1 MMKDSIGIDISKD
14 HLDVYRLGTG
24 AFARHTND
32 PAGFRAL
39 KRWIGDRQPHLLVY
53 EATGPYHGRFEQAF
67 AGKLPLVKVNPLQ
80 ARRFAQASGR
90 RAKTD
95 RVDARMLARM
105 GSALDLVADTP
116 ADEGQHELKELQVA
130 RTALVKDRTRLKNR
144 LKTQTLAMTRRH
156 TRARL
161 AQIERQLDALQ
172 GEIASR
178 LKASPK
184 RARAYAILQSIP
196 GIGGVVAAAIL
207 IECPEIGTLGKKQV
221 AALAGLAPM
230 TRQSGEWKGKAF
242 IQGGRKYLRHAL
254 YMPALVAIRFNP
266 DLKQKYQAMIKTGK
280 PPKVAITAI
289 MRKLIEL
296 ANALIKDDRMWT
308 TKMA

>member
-24 AFARHTND
+24 AFARHAND

-39 KRWIGDRQPHLLVY
+39 KRWIGDRQPQLLVY
-53 EATGPYHGRFEQAF
+53 EATGPCHGRLEQAF

-105 GSALDLVADTP
+105 GAALDLVADTP

-161 AQIERQLDALQ
+161 AQLERQLDALQ

-178 LKASPK
+178 LKACPK
-184 RARAYAILQSIP
+184 RARAHAILKSIR

-207 IECPEIGTLGKKQV
+207 IECPEIGTLGKKQA

-289 MRKLIEL
+289 MRKLIEM